1 MHKANVVTLEQPVEE
16 TQPDTKRRFLERV
29 SGSPTFIGKGT
40 CITGNLKGAGQFV
53 VFGEVEGDGDIDGG
67 LNLASVGVWR
77 GKVRARQAIVAGT
90 VIGGL
95 EIADKLEIGYS
106 AVIRGKVSARSVA
119 IAKGAVIDG
128 EVVVTSG
135 APVVEFEEKRQS

>member
-1 MHKANVVTLEQPVEE
+1 MRTANVVTLEQQSANEE
-16 TQPDTKRRFLERV
+16 VDKKRRFLERV

-40 CITGNLKGAGQFV
+40 SITGNVKGAGQFV
-53 VFGEVEGDGDIDGG
+53 VFGEVDGDGDIDGG
-67 LNLASVGVWR
+67 LNLASKGVWR
-77 GKVRARQAIVAGT
+77 GRVRAKQAVIAGT

-106 AVIRGKVSARSVA
+106 AVVRGRVSARSIA

-128 EVVVTSG
+128 EVFVTSG
-135 APVVEFEEKRQS
+135 APVVEFEEKRQV